1 MAPPS
6 PALGARARPLLL
18 ILAAV
23 LLIRLPFLNQAIQGD
38 DVYYLAGAQHAQIDP
53 LHPNHTRYV
62 FTGEVI
68 DLRGHPHP
76 PLNCWV
82 LAGLLALLGDI
93 YEVPFHAAYMLFS
106 LVAALAMWSLAKR
119 FSAQPLLATLLFVAT
134 PAFVVNGNSL
144 EADLPFLAC
153 WMASVAL
160 FVKAAEAR
168 SSGWLALA
176 AFALALT
183 ALAAYQSVVVVPILG
198 VYLWLRARKWWR
210 GWLVAFVP
218 VFTLVAWQLFERSST
233 GALPASVAVGYFTT
247 YGFQAFAKKLA
258 NAAALTA
265 HAGWIVFPL
274 LGLAAFRKAPRRVWA
289 VVVLAAAGA
298 AFLDWNPL
306 FWASFGIGV
315 LVILGCGTEQTRFL
329 SAWILIFFAAALV
342 LFFAGSA
349 RYLLPMAAPV
359 ALLVSGSLADRPRW
373 LAAGFVLQLLLSLC
387 FSVVNAQHWDGYRQ
401 FARSLA
407 RETAEKRVWI
417 NGEWGLRFYLEAD
430 GGLPLVSG
438 QAVRPGEVMVS
449 SRLAFPIA
457 FTTGG
462 GAPTPLAEREIRSWL
477 PLRLIGLGARSAY
490 STASLGLRP
499 FDLGTGPIDVVRAD
513 AVLERKPAREYLPM
527 NAPEAEQ
534 QIVSGVYQIE
544 EDRWRWMSERAVVLL
559 KRPAAATPLQVVL
572 YISDQAP
579 ARRVALM
586 VDGQPVAE
594 QTYSRPGAY
603 TLVSVPIAVAGETAT
618 VTISVDKIF
627 TAPGDHRRLGIILS
641 EVGFKAAQRRKNTIS
656 STKPPNQT
664 VNQVK

>member
-1 MAPPS
+1 MAAGN
-6 PALGARARPLLL
+6 PALARSLLL

-38 DVYYLAGAQHAQIDP
+38 DPYYLAGAEHALIDP

-68 DLRGHPHP
+68 DMRGHPHP
-76 PLNCWV
+76 PLNCWA
-82 LAGLLALLGDI
+82 LAGLLAVFGDV
-93 YEVPFHAAYMLFS
+93 YEVPFHAAYLLFS

-119 FSAQPLLATLLFVAT
+119 FTAQPLLATLLFLAT
-134 PAFVVNGNSL
+134 PALVVNGNSL
-144 EADLPFLAC
+144 EADVSFLAC

-160 FVKAAEAR
+160 FVKAEEAR

-176 AFALALT
+176 ALTLALAG
-183 ALAAYQSVVVVPILG
+183 LAAYQSVVVTPILG

-233 GALPASVAVGYFTT
+233 GALPASVAAGYFTT
-247 YGFQAFAKKLA
+247 YGLQAFAKKLA
-258 NAAALTA
+258 SAAALTA

-274 LGLAAFRKAPRRVWA
+274 VALAAFRKAPRWVWA
-289 VVVLAAAGA
+289 LAGLAAAGA
-298 AFLDWNPL
+298 AFCDWNPL
-306 FWASFGIGV
+306 FWASFGVGLLV
-315 LVILGCGTEQTRFL
+315 LLGCGLWIVGCGPGHTRFL
-329 SAWILIFFAAALV
+329 AAWVVIFFAAALV

-359 ALLVSGSLADRPRW
+359 VLLVSRSLADRPRW
-373 LAAGFVLQLLLSLC
+373 LAAGFVVQLLLSLC

-407 RETAEKRVWI
+407 QEAAQKRVWI
-417 NGEWGLRFYLEAD
+417 NGEWGLRYYVEAE

-438 QAVRPGEVMVS
+438 EAVRPGEVVVS

-462 GAPTPLAEREIRSWL
+462 GVPALLEEREIRSWL
-477 PLRLIGLGARSAY
+477 PLRLAGLGARSAY

-499 FDLGTGPIDVVRAD
+499 FDVGSGPIDVVRAD
-513 AVLERKPAREYLPM
+513 AILERKPTREYLLM
-527 NAPEAEQ
+527 SAPEAGQ
-534 QIVSGVYQIE
+534 QIASGVYQLE

-559 KRPAAATPLQVVL
+559 KRPAAPAPLQVVF

-579 ARRVALM
+579 ARRVSVV
-586 VDGQPVAE
+586 VDGQAVAE
-594 QTYSRPGAY
+594 QTYSRPGSY
-603 TLVSVPIAVAGETAT
+603 TLISAPLAVAGETAT
-618 VTISVDKIF
+618 VTISVDKTF

-641 EVGFKAAQRRKNTIS
+641 EVGFRGR
-656 STKPPNQT
+656 
-664 VNQVK
+664 